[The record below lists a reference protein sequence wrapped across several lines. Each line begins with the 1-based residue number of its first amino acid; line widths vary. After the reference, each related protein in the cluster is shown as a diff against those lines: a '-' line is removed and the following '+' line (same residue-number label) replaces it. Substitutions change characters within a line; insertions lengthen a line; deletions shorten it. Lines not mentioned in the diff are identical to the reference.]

1 MTISYIWNTLSKQ
14 EEVTY
19 EHVMHGICENRRHSL
34 METKFTCVDYYLTY
48 DSYDVNQ

>member
-19 EHVMHGICENRRHSL
+19 EHGEEGIPSHVSCMGFVRIGDTL
-34 METKFTCVDYYLTY
+34 
-48 DSYDVNQ
+48 